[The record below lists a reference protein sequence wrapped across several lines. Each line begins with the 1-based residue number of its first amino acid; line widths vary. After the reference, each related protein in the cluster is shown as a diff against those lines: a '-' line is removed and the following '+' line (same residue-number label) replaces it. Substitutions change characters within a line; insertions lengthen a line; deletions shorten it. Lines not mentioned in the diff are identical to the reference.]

1 MLGFTREELE
11 AWFATDL
18 KRAESALGL
27 SRRELFRLLEAHYGG
42 FSFDRRAKTKVF
54 SPASILE
61 FLARPEA
68 GFRNYWLESSGTPL
82 VLRKHA
88 AAKGLLLPDDLTGE
102 IAVEVGTLASPLR
115 YDDASPYA
123 LLTQAGCLTIRRELV
138 PGIVEL
144 GVPNREASGV
154 VELLSV
160 GGS

>member
-1 MLGFTREELE
+1 MLGFTDEELE
-11 AWFATDL
+11 ACFDPEL

-27 SRRELFRLLEAHYGG
+27 SRRDLLRMLETHYGG
-42 FSFDRRAKTKVF
+42 FSFDRRAKMQVF

-68 GFRNYWLESSGTPL
+68 GFRNYWLASSGTPS
-82 VLRKHA
+82 VLLKFA

-102 IAVEVGTLASPLR
+102 IAVEVGTLASPFR

-123 LLTQAGCLTIRRELV
+123 LLTQAGCLTIRQELI

-144 GVPNREASGV
+144 CVPNREASGV